1 MRLVLPFALLVMF
14 LVFAGTVTFAPP
26 SSAAAPATAPASQPS
41 AVVRKALASVVP
53 RFQLKNVEL
62 QTALDSIKDW
72 VEQST
77 EAKVDIRWRYI
88 TRAGYHPTIN
98 VSIDLRNATVEKI
111 LQTLLKESDDSDRR
125 LLYRAEGDSIVITS
139 MLDD

>member
-1 MRLVLPFALLVMF
+1 MRLALPFAVLV
-14 LVFAGTVTFAPP
+14 LVLVLAGTVTFAPP

-41 AVVRKALASVVP
+41 EVVRKALSAVVP

-62 QTALDSIKDW
+62 QTALDSIKEW

-88 TRAGYHPTIN
+88 TRAGYHPTMN

-111 LQTLLKESDDSDRR
+111 LQTLLKDMDGPSRR

-139 MLDD
+139 MLDN